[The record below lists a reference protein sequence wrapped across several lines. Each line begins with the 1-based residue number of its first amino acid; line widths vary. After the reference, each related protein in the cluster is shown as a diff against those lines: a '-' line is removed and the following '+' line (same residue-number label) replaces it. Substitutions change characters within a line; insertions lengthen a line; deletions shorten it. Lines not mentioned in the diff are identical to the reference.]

1 MIQMTKELVIKILS
15 GDVLGT
21 KEQTDEAICMA
32 IEALQAHPTLDDV
45 SNAYENGY
53 KQGKFEAQQW
63 IPCSEVLPSENGDY
77 LVTYRWIGTYS
88 CEAYLEI
95 GIDEWRKGEWVE
107 KQTAYEVLA
116 WMPLPSQY
124 TEEEQ

>member
-1 MIQMTKELVIKILS
+1 MTREDAIYRLNNTAW
-15 GDVLGT
+15 LGS
-21 KEQTDEAICMA
+21 DADRVAIGNAVQMA
-32 IEALQAHPTLDDV
+32 IEALK
-45 SNAYENGY
+45 E
-53 KQGKFEAQQW
+53 QQW

-107 KQTAYEVLA
+107 KPTAWEVLA
-116 WMPLPSQY
+116 WMPLPEPMRLENES
-124 TEEEQ
+124 